1 MAKIFK
7 TNDQEKALKDIINS
21 LKIIDSI
28 NKVMKDED
36 VSDFKVRLM
45 GSTNSGTMN
54 ETIPMPFTI
63 ISSQIK
69 DYRKKLI
76 KEVQDKSKTYS
87 ISLEDEE
94 LEILGVKVKK
104 EPVVK
109 EKEEEVV
116 EQKEETK
123 EETQDDNDIEIPI
136 KTEEPKPVEEKPTN
150 SYNNMSFFNRRY

>member
-7 TNDQEKALKDIINS
+7 TNDQEKALKDIVNS

-136 KTEEPKPVEEKPTN
+136 KTEEPKPVD